1 MAEITTDM
9 VKIRLRQ
16 FGLEP
21 SEDDE
26 AGIQYA
32 INKATETILNL
43 TNLDELPDGLI
54 YTATE
59 RAVGEFLYVKK
70 TFGAVDFFTDFDL
83 DEAVT
88 QLREG
93 DVTVNFD
100 SGASDSA
107 RLDAF
112 ISALMTYE
120 GTGFSRYR
128 KLIW

>member
-9 VKIRLRQ
+9 VKNRLAQ
-16 FGLEP
+16 FGLTV

-26 AGIQYA
+26 SAVQYS
-32 INKATETILNL
+32 INKALELLLNL

-59 RAVGEFLYVKK
+59 RAVGEFLNAKML
-70 TFGAVDFFTDFDL
+70 FGAGDFFTGFDL
-83 DEAVT
+83 DGAVT

-100 SGASDSA
+100 SNASDSA
-107 RLDAF
+107 KLEAF
-112 ISALMTYE
+112 IAAL
-120 GTGFSRYR
+120 TGFGLGLSRYR